1 MFSVR
6 TVLGDKTSEVE
17 QVPSFL
23 KVAHQHPDKN
33 RTSKRMHHVWLV

>member
-6 TVLGDKTSEVE
+6 TVLGDKTLEVE

-23 KVAHQHPDKN
+23 KVAHQHTRQEEDQ
-33 RTSKRMHHVWLV
+33 

>member
-6 TVLGDKTSEVE
+6 TVLGDKSSEVE

-23 KVAHQHPDKN
+23 KVAHQHNGQEEDQ
-33 RTSKRMHHVWLV
+33 

>member
-23 KVAHQHPDKN
+23 KVAHQHIGQEEDQ
-33 RTSKRMHHVWLV
+33 

>member
-6 TVLGDKTSEVE
+6 TVLGDKVSEVV

-23 KVAHQHPDKN
+23 KVAHQH
-33 RTSKRMHHVWLV
+33 TGQEAEQ

>member
-6 TVLGDKTSEVE
+6 TVLGDKASEVE

-23 KVAHQHPDKN
+23 KVDNQHTGEEEDQ
-33 RTSKRMHHVWLV
+33 

>member
-6 TVLGDKTSEVE
+6 TVLGDKASEAE

-23 KVAHQHPDKN
+23 KVAHKHTGQEEDQ
-33 RTSKRMHHVWLV
+33 

>member
-17 QVPSFL
+17 QVRSFL
-23 KVAHQHPDKN
+23 KVANQHTRQEEDQ
-33 RTSKRMHHVWLV
+33 

>member
-17 QVPSFL
+17 QVRSFL
-23 KVAHQHPDKN
+23 KVAHQHTGQEEDQ
-33 RTSKRMHHVWLV
+33 

>member
-1 MFSVR
+1 MFYVR

-23 KVAHQHPDKN
+23 AV
-33 RTSKRMHHVWLV
+33 THHHTGQEEDQ

>member
-17 QVPSFL
+17 QVGSFL
-23 KVAHQHPDKN
+23 KVAHQHTRQEEDQ
-33 RTSKRMHHVWLV
+33 

>member
-17 QVPSFL
+17 QVPSLL
-23 KVAHQHPDKN
+23 KVDHQLTGQEEDQ
-33 RTSKRMHHVWLV
+33 

>member
-6 TVLGDKTSEVE
+6 SVLGDKTSEVE

-23 KVAHQHPDKN
+23 KVAHQYTRQEEEK
-33 RTSKRMHHVWLV
+33 